1 MRDKA
6 IGLHKALRQAEVPH
20 AFGGALALAYY
31 AEPRATADVDLN
43 VFLPPSEWPR
53 VREVLAALGADVD
66 AARFEGS
73 DQVRVPWD
81 GTELHLF
88 FSVDELHEA
97 MAGATRTVTLDGATV
112 PLIAPEHLVVRK
124 LLLDREKDHADVAAI
139 RATTPLDETEIDRW
153 LDRLSS

>member
-1 MRDKA
+1 MRGKA
-6 IGLHKALRQAEVPH
+6 IGLHEALLKAQVPH
-20 AFGGALALAYY
+20 AFGGALALGYY
-31 AEPRATADVDLN
+31 ATPRATADVDLN

-53 VREVLAALGADVD
+53 VREVLAALDADVD

-97 MAGATRTVTLDGATV
+97 MAVATREVALDGATI
-112 PLIAPEHLVVRK
+112 PLVAPEHLVVRK
-124 LLLDREKDHADVAAI
+124 LLLDREKDHVDVAAI
-139 RATTPLDETEIDRW
+139 RATTPLDEAEVKRW